1 MKQIVIRILPNGE
14 IKAETIGVKGGECM
28 KYIDVLEKLTNAKVT
43 DSAFTEE
50 FLQMEAQ
57 TEAYEEQEVALG

>member
-1 MKQIVIRILPNGE
+1 MKQIVIKILPNGE

-50 FLQMEAQ
+50 FLQTEAQ
-57 TEAYEEQEVALG
+57 TEVYDEQEVALG